1 MNEPHNILHKYIILN
16 GLIFSACAVY
26 CYFKRLFHSFTQFI
40 LPGLQVFFSLYM
52 SFNLS
57 RFDIYH

>member
-1 MNEPHNILHKYIILN
+1 MRCIVISR
-16 GLIFSACAVY
+16 G
-26 CYFKRLFHSFTQFI
+26 YFTLSHSSF